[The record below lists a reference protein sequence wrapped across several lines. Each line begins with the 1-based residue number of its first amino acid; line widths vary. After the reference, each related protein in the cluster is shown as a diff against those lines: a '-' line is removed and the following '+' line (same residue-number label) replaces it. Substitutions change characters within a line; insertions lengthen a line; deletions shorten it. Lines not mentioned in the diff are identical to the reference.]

1 MVTPFLL
8 TSKGFTRLVETFWKK
23 YVLDCMYFP
32 FTKSH
37 IHTELSPLLLWS
49 SFSELSEVLSPGFCP
64 K

>member
-37 IHTELSPLLLWS
+37 IYTELSPLLLWS